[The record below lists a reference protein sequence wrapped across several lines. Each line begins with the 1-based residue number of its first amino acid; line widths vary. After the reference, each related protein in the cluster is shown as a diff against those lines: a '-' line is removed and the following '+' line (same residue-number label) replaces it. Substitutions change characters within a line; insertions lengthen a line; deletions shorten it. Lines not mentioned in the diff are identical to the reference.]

1 MVIYLNSY
9 IITKFKHLL
18 IALIIWINHQD

>member
-9 IITKFKHLL
+9 IITKFKHL
-18 IALIIWINHQD
+18 IITGHSQ